1 MHPVPPILN
10 AYSPSIVYVSA
21 LGQSS
26 SDSYQI
32 LSIILALV
40 LLLWPNTAR
49 TCAVVL
55 AAAVALPSLVYL
67 FQVVLVPFLVVV
79 IFLSACNLSITV
91 SPTGSAEAISLP
103 QLLAALARSPA
114 ILGPLESLL
123 RFSVAHL
130 PLTLDER
137 AIFERKIA
145 GLENDIVTTRRELKE
160 VREDLEAS
168 EAEVGLVRTVQGAT
182 QSELE
187 ERNEELEVSRESEGV
202 AVREAK
208 EAKVGAV

>member
-10 AYSPSIVYVSA
+10 AYSPPIVYVPA

-40 LLLWPNTAR
+40 LLLWPNAAR

-67 FQVVLVPFLVVV
+67 FQVVLVPSLVVV
-79 IFLSACNLSITV
+79 IFLSTCNLSMSV

-130 PLTLDER
+130 PLTFDER
-137 AIFERKIA
+137 AIF
-145 GLENDIVTTRRELKE
+145 
-160 VREDLEAS
+160 
-168 EAEVGLVRTVQGAT
+168 
-182 QSELE
+182 
-187 ERNEELEVSRESEGV
+187 
-202 AVREAK
+202 
-208 EAKVGAV
+208 